1 MSEVGLVEAIEVLFS
16 SKPLLVL
23 ILQFILGV
31 GLGYVSVKAF
41 KYVIAFIIL
50 LLLGALL
57 SLWSISEQAHALMS
71 ELGDLARRL
80 IGLLVALGIL
90 TVGPLSVGFLI
101 GALLALVKK

>member
-1 MSEVGLVEAIEVLFS
+1 MSEVGLIEAIEVLLS

-41 KYVIAFIIL
+41 KYVLAFIIL

-57 SLWSISEQAHALMS
+57 SLWSLSEQAHALMS
-71 ELGDLARRL
+71 ELGDIARRL
-80 IGLLVALGIL
+80 IGLLIALGIL
-90 TVGPLSVGFLI
+90 TVGPLSIGFLI

>member
-1 MSEVGLVEAIEVLFS
+1 MSGAGLIEAIEVLFS

-41 KYVIAFIIL
+41 KYVIAFIVL

-57 SLWSISEQAHALMS
+57 SLWSISEQAYALMS

-80 IGLLVALGIL
+80 MGLLVALGIL

>member
-1 MSEVGLVEAIEVLFS
+1 MSEAGLIEAIEVLFS

-41 KYVIAFIIL
+41 KYVIAFIVL

-57 SLWSISEQAHALMS
+57 SLWSISEQAYALMS

-80 IGLLVALGIL
+80 MGLLVALGIL

>member
-1 MSEVGLVEAIEVLFS
+1 MSEVGLIEAIEVLLS

-41 KYVIAFIIL
+41 KYVLAFIIL

-57 SLWSISEQAHALMS
+57 SLWSLSEQAHALMS
-71 ELGDLARRL
+71 ELGDIARRL
-80 IGLLVALGIL
+80 IGLLIALGIL
-90 TVGPLSVGFLI
+90 TVGPLSIGFLI
-101 GALLALVKK
+101 GALLALVRK